1 MVSRSAFVNMPEVID
16 RKRRFYQQYQSQPL
30 ETVATSAPNGRDCGV
45 DGSRAQWRTE
55 TWRNS
60 AHRFV
65 GNTQVTPPEVGL
77 RVPDF
82 GANES
87 AMDLMSGGARRP
99 GGSAPTGKDE
109 LSRRRD
115 NSSFCMTDESLVAR
129 ITNAQ

>member
-1 MVSRSAFVNMPEVID
+1 M
-16 RKRRFYQQYQSQPL
+16 
-30 ETVATSAPNGRDCGV
+30 ATTLADLLGNGRDCGV

-87 AMDLMSGGARRP
+87 AMAARAAIEVQFDR
-99 GGSAPTGKDE
+99 
-109 LSRRRD
+109 
-115 NSSFCMTDESLVAR
+115 
-129 ITNAQ
+129 